1 MDLGEKKVELGIL
14 LGIQDKKERLQ
25 AIEKQMADPSFWAD
39 HQSAAKVSQ
48 EMKYLQEII
57 KRFEEAKTPEDI
69 AKLEEERLWQG
80 EYDSDNAFLSVHAG
94 TGGTEAQDWA
104 EMLLRMYTRYSEK
117 IGDKAELLE
126 YSAGEEA
133 GIKSATLFVGGWRSY
148 GRLKG
153 ENGVHRLVRMSPFD
167 ADKARHTSFALVE
180 VLPEL
185 KETEQEIKSEEV
197 KIDVFRSGGHG
208 GQSVNTTDSAVRLTH
223 LPTGIVVS
231 CQNERSQ
238 QQNRAMAMK
247 ILQAKLLVWQQSQKK
262 EAETALKGGVVMAA
276 WGNQIRSYILQPY
289 QLVKDLR
296 SGYESPAVHEV
307 LDGKLD
313 ELISA
318 YAHWVATNEQEDN
331 SRKE

>member
-1 MDLGEKKVELGIL
+1 MDLEEKKVELGIL
-14 LGIQDKKERLQ
+14 LSIQDKKERLRT
-25 AIEKQMADPSFWAD
+25 IEEKMTDPAFWSD
-39 HQSAAKVSQ
+39 HRMAAKISQ

-57 KRFEEAKTPEDI
+57 ERFDRAKTAEEI
-69 AKLEEERLWQG
+69 ATLEEEQLWQG
-80 EYDSDNAFLSVHAG
+80 EYDANNAFVSIHAG

-104 EMLLRMYTRYSEK
+104 EMLLRMYTRY
-117 IGDKAELLE
+117 GDKAGDKIELLD
-126 YSAGEEA
+126 YSPGEEA
-133 GIKSATLFVGGWRSY
+133 GIKSATLAINGWRAY

-185 KETEQEIKSEEV
+185 KESEQEIKPEEL
-197 KIDVFRSGGHG
+197 KIDVFRSSGHG

-247 ILQAKLLVWQQSQKK
+247 ILEAKLLVWREAQRKETQS
-262 EAETALKGGVVMAA
+262 ALKGGVVTAA
-276 WGNQIRSYILQPY
+276 WGNQIRSYVLAPY
-289 QLVKDLR
+289 QMVKDLR
-296 SGYESPAVHEV
+296 TGYETAAVQEV

-313 ELISA
+313 EIINA
-318 YAHWVATNEQEDN
+318 YAHWAAIEQKE
-331 SRKE
+331 SKRKE